1 MAATS
6 KGRDGD
12 AVGERRAQK
21 IVMVV
26 GALTCGG
33 AERVATTM
41 ANAWAREG
49 REVWLVSTYLGGK
62 VADYSLH
69 RRVSVVFLSE
79 HMRVRSSLRGF
90 AAVRKAFA
98 LRSLIRSIAPD
109 AVVSFLTN
117 VNVLTILA
125 LVGLRIPLIV
135 SERTDPAGDVDLHRL
150 FRFARGLCYR
160 HADALVVQTSAAA
173 KRWAEKLPGV
183 QRIEIIHNPL
193 PRELDVAGLRARQG
207 VDGGTVIAIGRLAR
221 EKGFAT
227 LLSAFATAFADD
239 PVWKLDIWGRGLLHA
254 DLTRRVAEL
263 RLESRARLCGE
274 TTQPWTVLAA
284 AQIFVLSSE
293 YEGFPNA
300 MLEAMAVGLP
310 CIAFDCPSGPQ
321 ELADGGA
328 AAIMVPAGDAQA
340 LASTLRE
347 VASDRE
353 LRRTLGSRAAAYVRR
368 EYSEVKVMGDWD
380 RLLGEF
386 LPADRGL
393 IARGEG

>member
-1 MAATS
+1 
-6 KGRDGD
+6 
-12 AVGERRAQK
+12 
-21 IVMVV
+21 
-26 GALTCGG
+26 
-33 AERVATTM
+33 
-41 ANAWAREG
+41 
-49 REVWLVSTYLGGK
+49 
-62 VADYSLH
+62 
-69 RRVSVVFLSE
+69 
-79 HMRVRSSLRGF
+79 
-90 AAVRKAFA
+90 
-98 LRSLIRSIAPD
+98 
-109 AVVSFLTN
+109 
-117 VNVLTILA
+117 
-125 LVGLRIPLIV
+125 
-135 SERTDPAGDVDLHRL
+135 
-150 FRFARGLCYR
+150 
-160 HADALVVQTSAAA
+160 
-173 KRWAEKLPGV
+173 
-183 QRIEIIHNPL
+183 
-193 PRELDVAGLRARQG
+193 
-207 VDGGTVIAIGRLAR
+207 
-221 EKGFAT
+221 
-227 LLSAFATAFADD
+227 
-239 PVWKLDIWGRGLLHA
+239 
-254 DLTRRVAEL
+254 
-263 RLESRARLCGE
+263 
-274 TTQPWTVLAA
+274 VLAA